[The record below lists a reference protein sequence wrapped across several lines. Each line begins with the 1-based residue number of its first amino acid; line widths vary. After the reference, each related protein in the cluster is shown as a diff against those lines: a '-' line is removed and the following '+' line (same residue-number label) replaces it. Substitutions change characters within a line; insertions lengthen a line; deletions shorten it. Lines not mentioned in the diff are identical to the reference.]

1 MKFPL
6 GHSVTSLPH
15 NSPDMMG
22 KSPVDFFNLLF
33 SEEIKENIWTETTR
47 FADQYFIVRHPRV
60 HDWIRQPMTLKEVDA
75 LLSII
80 IAMGIVGYPTIRCNY
95 YFFSFRS
102 YWSQKWPFVNT
113 NFSSIMSGRRFEL
126 LTK

>member
-15 NSPDMMG
+15 NSSDMMG

-33 SEEIKENIWTETTR
+33 SKEIKENIWTETTR
-47 FADQYFIVRHPRV
+47 FADQYIQKHDFIDSHPKARV
-60 HDWIRQPMTLKEVDA
+60 HDWIRQSITLKEVDA

-80 IAMGIVGYPTIRCNY
+80 IAMGIVGYPTIRY
-95 YFFSFRS
+95 KTDYIR
-102 YWSQKWPFVNT
+102 
-113 NFSSIMSGRRFEL
+113 
-126 LTK
+126 

>member
-22 KSPVDFFNLLF
+22 KSPADFFNLLF
-33 SEEIKENIWTETTR
+33 CEEIKENIWTETTR
-47 FADQYFIVRHPRV
+47 FADQYIQKHADFIASHPKARV
-60 HDWIRQPMTLKEVDA
+60 HDWIRQSMTLKEVDA

-80 IAMGIVGYPTIRCNY
+80 IAMGIVGYPSIRY
-95 YFFSFRS
+95 QIDYIR
-102 YWSQKWPFVNT
+102 
-113 NFSSIMSGRRFEL
+113 
-126 LTK
+126 

>member
-22 KSPVDFFNLLF
+22 KSPADFFNLLF

-47 FADQYFIVRHPRV
+47 FADQYIQKHDFIASHPKARV
-60 HDWIRQPMTLKEVDA
+60 HDWIRQSMTLKEVDA

-80 IAMGIVGYPTIRCNY
+80 IAMGIVGYPSIRY
-95 YFFSFRS
+95 QIDYIR
-102 YWSQKWPFVNT
+102 
-113 NFSSIMSGRRFEL
+113 
-126 LTK
+126 

>member
-33 SEEIKENIWTETTR
+33 SKEIKETILTETTR
-47 FADQYFIVRHPRV
+47 FADQYIQKHADFIDSHPKARV
-60 HDWIRQPMTLKEVDA
+60 HDWIRQSMTLKEVDA

-80 IAMGIVGYPTIRCNY
+80 IAMGIVGYPTIRY
-95 YFFSFRS
+95 KIDYIR
-102 YWSQKWPFVNT
+102 
-113 NFSSIMSGRRFEL
+113 
-126 LTK
+126 